1 MNWEAVGASA
11 ELVAAI
17 GVLISV
23 AYLSIQVRANSEEV
37 RENTLQS
44 LLEKSVDL
52 LGSPVNQ
59 HPDLLLARRK
69 ASMSELTEDQSVIFQ
84 NWLMRNFQFFELVY
98 LQYKKGRI
106 DDEVVESY
114 RRRIA
119 SWIER
124 SIVQQWWAQKPL
136 FTESFVV
143 YVDSIRNG
151 RDLKGNSGGNTA
163 TRSLEK

>member
-23 AYLSIQVRANSEEV
+23 AYLSIQVRANSKEV

-69 ASMSELTEDQSVIFQ
+69 ESMSELSEEQSVIFQ
-84 NWLMRNFQFFELVY
+84 SWLMRNFQFFELVY
-98 LQYKKGRI
+98 LQYKKGRV
-106 DDEVVESY
+106 DDEVMETY

-143 YVDSIRNG
+143 YVDSIR
-151 RDLKGNSGGNTA
+151 KG
-163 TRSLEK
+163 EI

>member
-106 DDEVVESY
+106 DDEVMESY